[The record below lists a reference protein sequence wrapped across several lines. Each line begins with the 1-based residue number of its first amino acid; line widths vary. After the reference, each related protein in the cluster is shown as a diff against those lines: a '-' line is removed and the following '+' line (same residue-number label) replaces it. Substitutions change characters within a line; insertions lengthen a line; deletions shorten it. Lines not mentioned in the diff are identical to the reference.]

1 MVEAKDLGESGTCSA
16 PPQKDIYLHTT
27 SRFLDTRQKH
37 AKKHACSPIRPIENA
52 NHVRNILFARLTMK
66 IKKFITRKQKRKAR
80 QGRRQ
85 RRCHYRH
92 RPTVHHPCHHWRHFL
107 PGIPARRWSKQYAA
121 RPARDGQPARSDRCR

>member
-66 IKKFITRKQKRKAR
+66 IKKFITRKQKRKAER
-80 QGRRQ
+80 IKKHLFNSFKVPRRFRKQKKYNIVCGRSN
-85 RRCHYRH
+85 
-92 RPTVHHPCHHWRHFL
+92 T
-107 PGIPARRWSKQYAA
+107 
-121 RPARDGQPARSDRCR
+121 GQWYYSIAL